1 MGRPVAVGSRLSEG
15 GDGGV
20 DDLRCA
26 GAHGLV
32 TDPEAI
38 DHAGTERLEDH
49 VGGLGEAQEG
59 LAPGLALEIDR
70 EAPLAPVRIA
80 EIDRVAVLGGPD
92 HARGIA
98 ALRILD
104 LDHVRAVI
112 GHHHRQMRTR
122 QEPGEIQHSDPF
134 ELHGSPP
141 HFRSLSV
148 GADIPRACRPRHS
161 AGAQSQA
168 LARKWGHVIGRAR
181 NVPVWS
187 APIAHRVA
195 WGTSC
200 KDSRN
205 RSPSISSGGWPA
217 SLLLGIISGFPW
229 VLIGSSL
236 TLWLTED
243 GLSRST
249 IGWAGL
255 IFGVYAFNF
264 LWAPLIDRVRLP
276 WLSQRLGQRRAWILI
291 LQAAVLV
298 CLVLW
303 SALDPSESLGSVIA
317 VGLAIAVASATQDIA
332 IDALRIEQIGKTED
346 EAMAAGAAVAV
357 VGWWSGFKLGGIVAL
372 ETAEGF
378 QNAGIENYWQ
388 ATFLV
393 LGIVVVLCN
402 VGLRFVREAAA
413 TERIAAQAEDEERI
427 ASRLRMSGPLGRA
440 TAWLGGTVVAPLMR
454 FFVKNGVAI
463 AAAVL
468 GFVFLFKIGEAFM
481 GRMSLVFY
489 TEIGFTKSDIAL
501 YSKGLGWIV
510 TVAFTVLGGLVAIR
524 IGLVRAM
531 FVSGIAMALTNLM
544 FALLAWS
551 GKSEVLFAAAVV
563 MDDLTSAF
571 ATVTFVAF
579 ISMLVDRTYTATQYA
594 LLASLGTAGRTLLA
608 ASSGELV
615 DWLEGDWGFFFVIT
629 ALMVL
634 PSLVCLWAIRAKL
647 RDLLAGA
654 RVRLM
659 GKDAEDAPG

>member
-1 MGRPVAVGSRLSEG
+1 MVCPDRAPSRL
-15 GDGGV
+15 GDV
-20 DDLRCA
+20 V
-26 GAHGLV
+26 HGLADSLAV
-32 TDPEAI
+32 YF
-38 DHAGTERLEDH
+38 ERRM
-49 VGGLGEAQEG
+49 A
-59 LAPGLALEIDR
+59 
-70 EAPLAPVRIA
+70 RI
-80 EIDRVAVLGGPD
+80 
-92 HARGIA
+92 
-98 ALRILD
+98 
-104 LDHVRAVI
+104 
-112 GHHHRQMRTR
+112 
-122 QEPGEIQHSDPF
+122 
-134 ELHGSPP
+134 
-141 HFRSLSV
+141 
-148 GADIPRACRPRHS
+148 
-161 AGAQSQA
+161 
-168 LARKWGHVIGRAR
+168 
-181 NVPVWS
+181 
-187 APIAHRVA
+187 
-195 WGTSC
+195 
-200 KDSRN
+200 
-205 RSPSISSGGWPA
+205 
-217 SLLLGIISGFPW
+217 LLLGIISGFPW

-276 WLSQRLGQRRAWILI
+276 WLSQRLGQRRAWILV

-332 IDALRIEQIGKTED
+332 IDALRIEQIGKTES

-372 ETAEGF
+372 EAAEGF

-388 ATFLV
+388 VTFLV

-402 VGLRFVREAAA
+402 AGLLFVREAAA
-413 TERIAAQAEDEERI
+413 TERIAAQTEDEERI

-440 TAWLGGTVVAPLMR
+440 AAWLGGTAVAPLMR

-510 TVAFTVLGGLVAIR
+510 TVGLHGAGRPRRDSHRPRPCDVRLRDRHGAHQSHVRPAGVVRKVGGAVRGSGRDGRPHERVRNGHFRRLHLDAGGQDLYRHPVRAARLARHGRTDTPRRLFRRAGGLAGGR
-524 IGLVRAM
+524 LG
-531 FVSGIAMALTNLM
+531 NL
-544 FALLAWS
+544 
-551 GKSEVLFAAAVV
+551 
-563 MDDLTSAF
+563 
-571 ATVTFVAF
+571 
-579 ISMLVDRTYTATQYA
+579 
-594 LLASLGTAGRTLLA
+594 
-608 ASSGELV
+608 SS
-615 DWLEGDWGFFFVIT
+615 
-629 ALMVL
+629 
-634 PSLVCLWAIRAKL
+634 
-647 RDLLAGA
+647 
-654 RVRLM
+654 
-659 GKDAEDAPG
+659 